1 MIRIVLV
8 ELDPNSAHDI
18 QSRLQRVSYD
28 IVATTATVDDVIT
41 RGNELKPDLIL
52 MDIRMKGDRSSIDAA
67 REIKERHNIPII
79 FIAADTD
86 VATVR
91 KAIAAEPDGFL
102 INPLDERELLAAIEV
117 AISRHQKEQLVLA
130 SERRIR
136 ELTDALPEVVYET
149 DADGA
154 FTFVNAACGHMLG
167 YSKEELLA
175 GMTVFDVLAADDP
188 ERSREAFHQR
198 MDSQRLRWG
207 EYTGVRKDTST
218 FPISVRAIPIR
229 RDGTAVGVRG
239 IIVDT
244 TTRKQAEA
252 ALQKAHNEL
261 EQRVKERTADLAR
274 TTARLGEEVVKHRQ
288 AEEAA
293 RDYAEQLEYQT
304 EHLSALVEERTV
316 LLKSAERLAG
326 IGETAAMIGHDLR
339 NPLQGLQYMLDLEK
353 MREELTSP
361 DKRGIEDWAN
371 VAALFD
377 KIGEQIFYM
386 DKIVGDLQDYARPIT
401 PDYEAVSIRTL
412 ISSVLESI
420 PYAERVRPLV
430 EIPDLRVT
438 ADPQLMRR
446 VFANLILNAIQ
457 AMPNGGTLTIS
468 ATADDGSVA
477 IHVSDTGVG
486 IPADM
491 RDKLFSPLTTDKAKG
506 TGLGLAVVKRIVD
519 AHGGAIAFESEEGKG
534 TTFTV
539 MLPQTT
545 D

>member
-8 ELDPNSAHDI
+8 ELDPGSAQDI

-28 IVATTATVDDVIT
+28 VIATTATADEVIT
-41 RGNELKPDLIL
+41 RANELKPDLIL
-52 MDIRMKGDRSSIDAA
+52 MDVKMKGDRSAIGAA

-117 AISRHQKEQLVLA
+117 AISRHQKEQQVLA
-130 SERRIR
+130 NERRIR

-154 FTFVNAACGHMLG
+154 FTFVNAACGHMFG
-167 YSKEELLA
+167 YAKEELLA

-188 ERSREAFHQR
+188 GRSREVFHQR

-207 EYTGVRKDTST
+207 EYTGLRKDNTT

-229 RDGTAVGVRG
+229 RDGTADGVRG
-239 IIVDT
+239 IIVDV

-252 ALQKAHNEL
+252 ALQNAHDEL

-274 TTARLGEEVVKHRQ
+274 TTARLEDEVVKHRQ

-353 MREELTSP
+353 MREERTSP
-361 DKRGIEDWAN
+361 DKRGVEDWAK

-377 KIGEQIFYM
+377 QIGEQVFYM

-401 PDYEAVSIRTL
+401 PECEAVSVGAL
-412 ISSVLESI
+412 INDVLESI
-420 PYAERVRPLV
+420 PHTESVRVATD
-430 EIPDLRVT
+430 IPDLQII
-438 ADPQLMRR
+438 ADPRLMRR
-446 VFANLILNAIQ
+446 VFANLILNAVQ
-457 AMPNGGTLTIS
+457 AMSNGGTLTIS
-468 ATADDGSVA
+468 AATDDGSVM
-477 IHVSDTGVG
+477 ISVHDTGVG
-486 IPADM
+486 IPDDIK
-491 RDKLFSPLTTDKAKG
+491 DKLFTPLFTGKAKG

-519 AHGGAIAFESEEGKG
+519 AHGGTIEFESEEGKG
-534 TTFTV
+534 TMFTV
-539 MLPQTT
+539 TLPQTA

>member
-1 MIRIVLV
+1 MIRIILV
-8 ELDPNSAHDI
+8 ELDPTSAQDI

-28 IVATTATVDDVIT
+28 VVATAATVDDVIT
-41 RGNELKPDLIL
+41 RANELKPDLIL
-52 MDIRMKGDRSSIDAA
+52 MDIRMKGDRSAIDAA
-67 REIKERHNIPII
+67 REIKQRHNVPIV
-79 FIAADTD
+79 FIAPDAD
-86 VATVR
+86 VAAVR

-117 AISRHQKEQLVLA
+117 AISRHQKEQQVLA

-136 ELTDALPEVVYET
+136 ALTDALPEVVYET

-154 FTFVNAACGHMLG
+154 FTFVNAACGHMFG
-167 YSKEELLA
+167 YAQEELLA

-188 ERSREAFHQR
+188 DRSREVFHQR

-207 EYTGVRKDTST
+207 EYTGLRKDNTT

-229 RDGTAVGVRG
+229 RDGTVDGVRG
-239 IIVDT
+239 IIVDV

-252 ALQKAHNEL
+252 ALHNAHDEL

-274 TTARLGEEVVKHRQ
+274 TTARLEDEVVKHRQ

-304 EHLSALVEERTV
+304 AHLSALVEERTV
-316 LLKSAERLAG
+316 LLRSAERLAG
-326 IGETAAMIGHDLR
+326 IGETATMIGHDLR
-339 NPLQGLQYMLDLEK
+339 NPLQGLQSMVDLEK

-361 DKRGIEDWAN
+361 DKRGVKDWAK

-377 KIGEQIFYM
+377 QISEAVFYM

-401 PDYEAVSIRTL
+401 PEYEAVSISAL
-412 ISSVLESI
+412 INDVLESI
-420 PYAERVRPLV
+420 PNAERVRHV
-430 EIPDLRVT
+430 IDIPDLQMT
-438 ADPQLMRR
+438 ADPLLMRR
-446 VFANLILNAIQ
+446 VFANLILNAVQ

-468 ATADDGSVA
+468 AATDDGSVM
-477 IHVSDTGVG
+477 VSVHDTGVG
-486 IPADM
+486 IPDDI
-491 RDKLFSPLTTDKAKG
+491 RDKLFTPLFTGKAKG

-519 AHGGAIAFESEEGKG
+519 AHGGTITFESEEGKG

-539 MLPQTT
+539 TLPQLA

>member
-1 MIRIVLV
+1 MIRIILV
-8 ELDPNSAHDI
+8 ELDPTSAKDI

-28 IVATTATVDDVIT
+28 VVATAATVDDVIT
-41 RGNELKPDLIL
+41 RANELKPDLIL
-52 MDIRMKGDRSSIDAA
+52 MDIRMKGDRSAIDAA
-67 REIKERHNIPII
+67 REIKQRHNVPII
-79 FIAADTD
+79 FIAPDAD

-91 KAIAAEPDGFL
+91 EAIAAEPDGFL

-117 AISRHQKEQLVLA
+117 AISRHQKEQQVLA

-136 ELTDALPEVVYET
+136 ALTDALPEVVYET

-154 FTFVNAACGHMLG
+154 FTFVNAACGHMFG
-167 YSKEELLA
+167 YAEEELLA

-188 ERSREAFHQR
+188 DRSREVFHQR

-207 EYTGVRKDTST
+207 EFTGLRKDNTT

-229 RDGTAVGVRG
+229 RDGAVDGVRG
-239 IIVDT
+239 IIVDV
-244 TTRKQAEA
+244 TTRKEAEA
-252 ALQKAHNEL
+252 ALQNAHDEL

-274 TTARLGEEVVKHRQ
+274 TTARLEDEVVKHRQ

-304 EHLSALVEERTV
+304 AHLSALVEERTV
-316 LLKSAERLAG
+316 LLRSAERLAG
-326 IGETAAMIGHDLR
+326 IGETATMIGHDLR
-339 NPLQGLQYMLDLEK
+339 NPLQGLQYMVDLEK

-361 DKRGIEDWAN
+361 DKRGVEDWAK

-377 KIGEQIFYM
+377 QIGEAVFYM

-401 PDYEAVSIRTL
+401 PEYEAASISAL
-412 ISSVLESI
+412 INDVLESI
-420 PYAERVRPLV
+420 PNVERVRRV
-430 EIPDLRVT
+430 IDIPDLQMT
-438 ADPQLMRR
+438 ADPLLMRR
-446 VFANLILNAIQ
+446 VFANLILNAVQ

-468 ATADDGSVA
+468 AATDDGSVM
-477 IHVSDTGVG
+477 VSVHDTGVG
-486 IPADM
+486 IPDDI
-491 RDKLFSPLTTDKAKG
+491 RDKLFTPLFTAKAKG

-519 AHGGAIAFESEEGKG
+519 AHGGTITFESEEGKG

-539 MLPQTT
+539 TLPQLA

>member
-1 MIRIVLV
+1 
-8 ELDPNSAHDI
+8 
-18 QSRLQRVSYD
+18 
-28 IVATTATVDDVIT
+28 
-41 RGNELKPDLIL
+41 
-52 MDIRMKGDRSSIDAA
+52 
-67 REIKERHNIPII
+67 
-79 FIAADTD
+79 
-86 VATVR
+86 
-91 KAIAAEPDGFL
+91 
-102 INPLDERELLAAIEV
+102 
-117 AISRHQKEQLVLA
+117 
-130 SERRIR
+130 
-136 ELTDALPEVVYET
+136 
-149 DADGA
+149 
-154 FTFVNAACGHMLG
+154 
-167 YSKEELLA
+167 
-175 GMTVFDVLAADDP
+175 
-188 ERSREAFHQR
+188 
-198 MDSQRLRWG
+198 
-207 EYTGVRKDTST
+207 
-218 FPISVRAIPIR
+218 
-229 RDGTAVGVRG
+229 
-239 IIVDT
+239 
-244 TTRKQAEA
+244 
-252 ALQKAHNEL
+252 
-261 EQRVKERTADLAR
+261 
-274 TTARLGEEVVKHRQ
+274 TTARLEEEVVKHRQ

>member
-1 MIRIVLV
+1 MIRIILV
-8 ELDPNSAHDI
+8 ELDPTSAKDI

-28 IVATTATVDDVIT
+28 VVATAATVDDVIT
-41 RGNELKPDLIL
+41 RANELKPDLIL
-52 MDIRMKGDRSSIDAA
+52 MDIRMKGDRSAIDAA
-67 REIKERHNIPII
+67 REIKQRHNVPII
-79 FIAADTD
+79 FIAPDAD

-91 KAIAAEPDGFL
+91 EAIAAEPDGFL
-102 INPLDERELLAAIEV
+102 INPLDERELLAAIDV
-117 AISRHQKEQLVLA
+117 AISRHQKEQQVLA

-136 ELTDALPEVVYET
+136 ALTDALPEVVYET

-154 FTFVNAACGHMLG
+154 FTFVNAACGHMFG
-167 YSKEELLA
+167 YAEEELLA

-188 ERSREAFHQR
+188 DRSREVFHQR

-207 EYTGVRKDTST
+207 EFTGLRKDNTT

-229 RDGTAVGVRG
+229 RDGAVDGVRG
-239 IIVDT
+239 IIVDV
-244 TTRKQAEA
+244 TTRKEAEA
-252 ALQKAHNEL
+252 ALQNAHDEL

-274 TTARLGEEVVKHRQ
+274 TTARLEDEVVKHRQ

-326 IGETAAMIGHDLR
+326 IGETATMIGHDLR
-339 NPLQGLQYMLDLEK
+339 NPLQGLQYMVDLEK

-361 DKRGIEDWAN
+361 DKRGVKDWAK

-377 KIGEQIFYM
+377 QISEAVFYM

-401 PDYEAVSIRTL
+401 PEYEAVSISAL
-412 ISSVLESI
+412 INDVLESI
-420 PYAERVRPLV
+420 PNAERVRHV
-430 EIPDLRVT
+430 IDIPDLQMT
-438 ADPQLMRR
+438 ADPLLMRR
-446 VFANLILNAIQ
+446 VFANLILNAVQ

-468 ATADDGSVA
+468 AATDDGSVM
-477 IHVSDTGVG
+477 VSVHDTGVG
-486 IPADM
+486 IPDDI
-491 RDKLFSPLTTDKAKG
+491 RDKLFTPLFTAKAKG

-519 AHGGAIAFESEEGKG
+519 AHGGTITFESEEGKG

-539 MLPQTT
+539 TLPQLA

>member
-154 FTFVNAACGHMLG
+154 FTFVNAACGHMFG

-274 TTARLGEEVVKHRQ
+274 TTARLEEEVVKHRQ

>member
-1 MIRIVLV
+1 M
-8 ELDPNSAHDI
+8 
-18 QSRLQRVSYD
+18 
-28 IVATTATVDDVIT
+28 
-41 RGNELKPDLIL
+41 
-52 MDIRMKGDRSSIDAA
+52 
-67 REIKERHNIPII
+67 
-79 FIAADTD
+79 
-86 VATVR
+86 
-91 KAIAAEPDGFL
+91 
-102 INPLDERELLAAIEV
+102 
-117 AISRHQKEQLVLA
+117 
-130 SERRIR
+130 
-136 ELTDALPEVVYET
+136 
-149 DADGA
+149 
-154 FTFVNAACGHMLG
+154 
-167 YSKEELLA
+167 
-175 GMTVFDVLAADDP
+175 
-188 ERSREAFHQR
+188 
-198 MDSQRLRWG
+198 
-207 EYTGVRKDTST
+207 
-218 FPISVRAIPIR
+218 
-229 RDGTAVGVRG
+229 RG

-274 TTARLGEEVVKHRQ
+274 TTARLEEEVVKHRQ

-401 PDYEAVSIRTL
+401 PEYEAVSIRTL
-412 ISSVLESI
+412 INDVLESI

-438 ADPQLMRR
+438 ADPQLLRR